1 MRNSRHTFSNLGK
14 REQRGSKRLVK
25 QPYRPLSTP
34 ARFFSLCFSLS
45 LLPAPDTPE
54 FSLCPTSPR
63 ASSPSPRIVHTW
75 RDGERRTDNA
85 CARHDIFSSFTASP
99 PHSASCKARGGLV
112 VGSTGR
118 WSKGVATGNA
128 NELHERRQIEQHT
141 TMVSSCQPSPTHP
154 LRLLRRYD
162 KSHRKLV
169 MQKYGRLCGYRW
181 L

>member
-1 MRNSRHTFSNLGK
+1 MRNSRHTFLNFGK

-25 QPYRPLSTP
+25 QSYRPLSTP
-34 ARFFSLCFSLS
+34 ALS
-45 LLPAPDTPE
+45 LFLSCRLQTPPN
-54 FSLCPTSPR
+54 FSLCPVSPC
-63 ASSPSPRIVHTW
+63 ASSPSSRIAHTW
-75 RDGERRTDNA
+75 RDGERQTDNA
-85 CARHDIFSSFTASP
+85 CARHDIFSSFMASP
-99 PHSASCKARGGLV
+99 PHSTSYKARGGLV
-112 VGSTGR
+112 VESTGR

-141 TMVSSCQPSPTHP
+141 TMVSSWQPSPAHP

-169 MQKYGRLCGYRW
+169 MHKYNRLCGYRQ